1 MDDYRGHKAQAK
13 QVNTYSQTAQE
24 HLRKKKFL
32 EKLEKEAA
40 NRRLQQRKEQWRRQ

>member
-13 QVNTYSQTAQE
+13 QVDTYRKRAQE
-24 HLRKKKFL
+24 RLRKQKFL

-40 NRRLQQRKEQWRRQ
+40 KRRKQQY